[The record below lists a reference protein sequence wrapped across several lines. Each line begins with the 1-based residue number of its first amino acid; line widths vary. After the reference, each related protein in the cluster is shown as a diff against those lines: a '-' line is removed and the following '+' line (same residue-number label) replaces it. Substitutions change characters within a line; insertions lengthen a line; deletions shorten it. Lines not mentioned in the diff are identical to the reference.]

1 MCNTNCCK
9 KEEDLICA
17 MPIPFCGCDGCC
29 PIPCGG
35 CFKDDGCCGC
45 CCDCDDSCCYCKYYK
60 LLKELRDRLDKD
72 ETKINSIES
81 VNTRQDKEIED
92 KYNYILKLLFDMS
105 NNLSNETS
113 NRIEDVNIEEHRAIA
128 AEDDLRAYIKRVDDR
143 EQNDHIQ
150 QKAYIDNKFEYILSN
165 NIEGIDSFFETLQ
178 YIDQNDS
185 EIKQTI
191 IDKQAAEASAREAED
206 IRLLGFITDL
216 QTLTSNPQTK
226 DNNITLQYGVS
237 NQAIAKVNGID
248 IHVGLNALPT
258 HLPNPQ
264 ALQFSGNSNSTFNYD
279 GSEAKQIYIPYKTSD
294 LTNDSNFPS
303 DSAYVHTDNNYT
315 TAEKNKLAG
324 IENGAEVNQNAFS
337 NVKIGS
343 STISADSKTDTL
355 ELAAGS
361 NITLTPDAVNDKITI
376 AVNGLGTAAVKDV
389 PTSGDASADQ
399 VVKGNDT
406 RLSDARTPVA
416 HTHTKSEITDFPTNV
431 SSFTNDAGYIT
442 SSDIPAIPAAQ
453 IQSDWNQSNTNS
465 LDFIKNKPTLFSG
478 DYNDLTNKPTIPST
492 QVNADW
498 NATTGISS
506 ILNKPN
512 LATVA
517 TTGSYTDLVNK
528 PTIPAAQIQSD
539 WAQSDN
545 TKLDYIKNKP
555 SWIGNT
561 KPSYTLDDVTD
572 GTTRK
577 LSDYAKKTE
586 AIGGVSINGNVL
598 TFTSVSGSTIATITL
613 PTYSC
618 LWEVDSNDNTKI
630 VAKNGKA
637 AAANGFFDTS
647 VS

>member
-128 AEDDLRAYIKRVDDR
+128 AEDDLRAYIQRVDNR

-165 NIEGIDSFFETLQ
+165 NIEGIDSFFETLA

-191 IDKQAAEASAREAED
+191 IDKQAAEASARENED
-206 IRLLGFITDL
+206 VRLLGLITAL

-264 ALQFSGNSNSTFNYD
+264 ALQFSGNSNATFNYD

-315 TAEKNKLAG
+315 TVEKNKLAG
-324 IENGAEVNQNAFS
+324 IESGAEVNQNAFS

-355 ELAAGS
+355 ELVEGS

-376 AVNGLGTAAVKDV
+376 AVNGLGTAAAKDV
-389 PTSGDASADQ
+389 PTSGNDASTTQ
-399 VVKGNDT
+399 VVMGNDS
-406 RLSDARTPVA
+406 RLTDARTPVA

-431 SSFTNDAGYIT
+431 SSFTNDAGYLTSHQDIKTINNNSLIGTGNVQLDLGDHNVIESISVNNTQQTISNKNVNITVPTSTSDLTNDSGFIT
-442 SSDIPAIPAAQ
+442 SSDIPAIPT
-453 IQSDWNQSNTNS
+453 W
-465 LDFIKNKPTLFSG
+465 
-478 DYNDLTNKPTIPST
+478 
-492 QVNADW
+492 V
-498 NATTGISS
+498 
-506 ILNKPN
+506 
-512 LATVA
+512 
-517 TTGSYTDLVNK
+517 
-528 PTIPAAQIQSD
+528 
-539 WAQSDN
+539 
-545 TKLDYIKNKP
+545 
-555 SWIGNT
+555 GNT
-561 KPSYTLDDVTD
+561 KPTYTLDEVTD

-586 AIGGVSINGNVL
+586 AIGGVSISGNVL
-598 TFTSVSGSTIATITL
+598 TFTSVSGATIATITL
-613 PTYSC
+613 PTYPC

-630 VAKNGKA
+630 VAANGKSA
-637 AAANGFFDTS
+637 AAAGFFDTT
-647 VS
+647 VN